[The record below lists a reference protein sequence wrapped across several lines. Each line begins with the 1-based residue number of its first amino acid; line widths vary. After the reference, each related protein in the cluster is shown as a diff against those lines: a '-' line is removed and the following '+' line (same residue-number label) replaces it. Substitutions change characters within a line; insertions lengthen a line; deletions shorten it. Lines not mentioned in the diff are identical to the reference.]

1 MIRKFEKVNKSFNS
15 FKSLPSKVLTKAR
28 ENSTTKTYSSCF
40 EKQKIWA
47 TQFPEVNVL
56 PANEFHIVL
65 YMIHLLPT
73 GKIFPVIR
81 ISYFAMNYFHSTV
94 GYQNPCSISLPYFF
108 LPSFLEL
115 VNQYF
120 KKGNIRYSCQKYI
133 FRGIITT
140 KSHSKL
146 RTCDKHITYTCVM
159 CQRKC
164 NRRA

>member
-65 YMIHLLPT
+65 YMINLPPT
-73 GKIFPVIR
+73 GKTFPVIR
-81 ISYFAMNYFHSTV
+81 ISYFAINYFHSIV
-94 GYQNPCSISLPYFF
+94 GCQNPCSISLPYNV
-108 LPSFLEL
+108 LEGITRTL
-115 VNQYF
+115 TYSATRKSPVTVSQSYKMYNYF
-120 KKGNIRYSCQKYI
+120 G
-133 FRGIITT
+133 T
-140 KSHSKL
+140 KTISL
-146 RTCDKHITYTCVM
+146 
-159 CQRKC
+159 
-164 NRRA
+164 